1 MIGKDDKLIEVKLY
15 TPSDSDFICE
25 RPDGTRYV
33 YEVRKKDKRTYE
45 LNNEQSKN

>member
-33 YEVRKKDKRTYE
+33 YEVRKKDKRICE
-45 LNNEQSKN
+45 LDDKN